1 MPKRQIHKFSCSQSI
16 RKIKNKVT
24 DERREKAQNEEKTE
38 IIGLKRSTKVLE
50 KKEDKEKSSNVVGEQ
65 ILKQVSQ
72 THFFKR

>member
-1 MPKRQIHKFSCSQSI
+1 M
-16 RKIKNKVT
+16 KNKVT

-38 IIGLKRSTKVLE
+38 IVGLKRSTKVLE
-50 KKEDKEKSSNVVGEQ
+50 KKEDQSVGEQ

>member
-1 MPKRQIHKFSCSQSI
+1 M
-16 RKIKNKVT
+16 KNKVT

-72 THFFKR
+72 THFFKRWEVICVRQHT